1 MIGVVRKIDQ
11 FGRIVIPM
19 EWRRIFDINEGDD
32 IEIIADGNELRVRK
46 YKTTKHCTFCD
57 SGKIL
62 TRIGEYA
69 ICESCAKE
77 VVRRYGEST
86 EAMRSV

>member
-1 MIGVVRKIDQ
+1 MTGVVRKIDQ

-32 IEIIADGNELRVRK
+32 IEIVADGKELRVRK
-46 YKTTKHCTFCD
+46 YNNTKYCTFCD
-57 SGKIL
+57 SDKIL

-69 ICESCAKE
+69 ICENCAKE

-86 EAMRSV
+86 EAVRSV